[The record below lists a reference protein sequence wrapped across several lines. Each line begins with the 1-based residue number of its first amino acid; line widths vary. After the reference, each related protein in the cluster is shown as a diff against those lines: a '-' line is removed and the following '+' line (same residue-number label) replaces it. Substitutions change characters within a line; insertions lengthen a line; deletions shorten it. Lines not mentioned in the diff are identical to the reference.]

1 MANTKSVYRCGTL
14 HQPELQCVT
23 ATWSTLLQCVAQMRF
38 PDINPSICCGAV
50 NQECRLHQPT
60 VDTLDLLQAFPE
72 QLDIRANSSA
82 TFRVAFRPLLD
93 GQYYSQSLDVVVC
106 LKTQR
111 SFRGVPDGNPVL
123 PPWTLPVQVTL
134 FLCVQQE
141 GTVTFL
147 PCLILSCITLL
158 VSSCLGALH
167 VSHVGFSWLVLC
179 HLALSQCDLT
189 QLALSCPAL
198 SCLRSHCIICA
209 SCHAGDRQH
218 LPAPAGA
225 A

>member
-1 MANTKSVYRCGTL
+1 
-14 HQPELQCVT
+14 
-23 ATWSTLLQCVAQMRF
+23 MRF

-111 SFRGVPDGNPVL
+111 SFRGVPDGAPVL

-134 FLCVQQE
+134 FLCWQQE
-141 GTVTFL
+141 PTVTFL
-147 PCLILSCITLL
+147 PCLILSQSTSALGL
-158 VSSCLGALH
+158 SCH
-167 VSHVGFSWLVLC
+167 VLC
-179 HLALSQCDLT
+179 HLALSQCALT
-189 QLALSCPAL
+189 QLALTCPAL
-198 SCLRSHCIICA
+198 SCLRSHCIICV